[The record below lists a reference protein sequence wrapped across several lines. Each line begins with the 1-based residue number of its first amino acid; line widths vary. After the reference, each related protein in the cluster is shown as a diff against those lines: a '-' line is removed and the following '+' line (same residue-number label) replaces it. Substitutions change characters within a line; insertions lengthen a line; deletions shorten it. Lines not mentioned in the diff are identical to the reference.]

1 MQLLNSECQFSTDEE
16 RAKMMEEDEE
26 IAAHV
31 PLSSRKWYRDSLA
44 TADLCLVE
52 PASLA
57 DPNASRGK
65 VSNHK
70 EH

>member
-1 MQLLNSECQFSTDEE
+1 VITADFQSFDFVFSTDAE
-16 RAKMMEEDEE
+16 RAAMVEEDEE
-26 IAAHV
+26 LAAHV

-52 PASLA
+52 AASLA

-65 VSNHK
+65 S
-70 EH
+70 